1 MPYVNKNELVNM
13 KGRLEI
19 FSDGLFI
26 KSEGYM

>member
-13 KGRLEI
+13 KGRLGI

-26 KSEGYM
+26 KNEGYM

>member
-1 MPYVNKNELVNM
+1 MPYVNKNESVNM

-26 KSEGYM
+26 KNAGYM

>member
-26 KSEGYM
+26 KNEGCM